1 MALGITTGTVGVA
14 DATVSASIDD
24 ADTFI
29 IQVSGTW
36 AGTLTFEGSM
46 DGTNWTAW
54 TVVSAAST
62 SHITAASTTTTHGL
76 FMHETYGLS
85 RIRVRFST
93 YTSGTASILI
103 DATRSAK

>member
-14 DATVSASIDD
+14 NATVSASIDD

-46 DGTNWTAW
+46 DGTNWSVW
-54 TVVSAAST
+54 TVVSSAAI
-62 SHITAASTTTTHGL
+62 SHITAASTTTTNGL

-93 YTSGTASILI
+93 YTSGTATVLI
-103 DATRSAK
+103 TATRTAK